1 MRYIKI
7 SGGNEFCGEDFEVYV
22 VSNAN
27 ANDDELDFLTAKFAE
42 ENNELYE
49 NRVWGLGIT
58 SALDYAQ
65 TYGASIEEAEEL
77 KEKYFTSSWA
87 QWEEISEAQYLKG
100 LEP

>member
-27 ANDDELDFLTAKFAE
+27 DDELDFLTAKLAE

-49 NRVWGLGIT
+49 NRVWGLGIN
-58 SALDYAQ
+58 SAEEYAQ
-65 TYGASIEEAEEL
+65 VYGSSVREAEEL
-77 KEKYFTSSWA
+77 KEEYFVSSWA